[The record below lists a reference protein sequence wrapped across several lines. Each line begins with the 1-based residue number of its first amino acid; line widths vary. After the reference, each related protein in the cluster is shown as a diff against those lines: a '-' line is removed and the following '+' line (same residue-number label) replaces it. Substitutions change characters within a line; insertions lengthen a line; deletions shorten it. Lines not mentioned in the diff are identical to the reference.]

1 MPSNFDL
8 KGMCQ
13 AVQAGRLEWQRHV
26 LERMAQRDIS
36 QQDVLKILLNGQIIE
51 DYPSDWP
58 FPSALILGW
67 RGKNPLHAVVSFNKT
82 FPGKIAVIPETRRP
96 HEIIPQRVRA
106 EIRVARED
114 IQRRHDIAERFAHL
128 LALQIH
134 EAVPEYAFG

>member
-82 FPGKIAVIPETRRP
+82 SRQAFIITVYEPGLEYFESDFKTRRKN
-96 HEIIPQRVRA
+96 
-106 EIRVARED
+106 
-114 IQRRHDIAERFAHL
+114 
-128 LALQIH
+128 
-134 EAVPEYAFG
+134 